1 LIGIMRIL
9 HALSQRPEATG
20 SGIYVRA
27 MVREAFRAGHEN
39 FLLAGIPSGDQPQL
53 DCLTGDQCSFVHFET
68 GRLPFPVV
76 GMSDVMPYPSRRF
89 SDLSP
94 ADLAVYEKCF
104 SERLAEAVRD
114 FHPDI
119 IHSHHLWLLTSLIK
133 RSFPDIPVVTTC
145 HGSDLRQFQKCI
157 DLQPR
162 VQSGCAGL
170 EGIMALSRAQKREII
185 RLYGFAPDQV
195 TVVGVGY
202 HQEIFRPEPKPLPP
216 PIEMV
221 YAGKLSR
228 AKGVPWMLRALSEVS
243 EPSWRLHLIGGG
255 AGPEKEEALSL
266 AEGLGDRVQ
275 VHGPLPQV
283 KLAEIFRRSHL
294 LILPSFYEGLA
305 LVLLEALAC
314 GCRLVSTNF
323 PGLGEVLGELPG
335 SYCRLVDL
343 PRLERLDTPFPEDEA
358 SFEAHLAAAIRD
370 QLQAVRQEPKMD
382 PSLLTP
388 ILEEY
393 SWTRVFERVEQVY
406 YRALNRDLIL

>member
-1 LIGIMRIL
+1 MRIL

-53 DCLTGDQCSFVHFET
+53 DCLTGDHCSFVHFET
-68 GRLPFPVV
+68 GSLPFPVV

-89 SDLSP
+89 SDLTA
-94 ADLAVYEKCF
+94 ADLEVYENCF
-104 SERLAEAVRD
+104 ANRLERVVQD
-114 FHPDI
+114 FQPDLV
-119 IHSHHLWLLTSLIK
+119 HSHHLWLLTSLIK
-133 RSFPDIPVVTTC
+133 RSFPKIPVVTTC
-145 HGSDLRQFQKCI
+145 HGSDLRQFQKCR

-170 EGIMALSRAQKREII
+170 EGIMALSRAQKEEII
-185 RLYGFAPDQV
+185 RVYGFAPDQV

-202 HQEIFRPEPKPLPP
+202 HQEIFKPGPKPLPP

-228 AKGVPWMLRALSEVS
+228 AKGVPWMLRALSEVKV
-243 EPSWRLHLIGGG
+243 PSWRLHLIGGG

-266 AEGLGDRVQ
+266 AESLGNRVQ
-275 VHGPLPQV
+275 VHGPLPQEE
-283 KLAEIFRRSHL
+283 LAEIFRRSHL

-314 GCRLVSTNF
+314 DCRLVSTNF
-323 PGLGEVLGELPG
+323 PGLEEVLGDLPAT
-335 SYCRLVDL
+335 YCRLVEL

-358 SFEAHLAAAIRD
+358 SFERRLAAAIRD
-370 QLQAVRQEPKMD
+370 QLKAVLTEPKMD
-382 PSLLTP
+382 PDLISL
-388 ILEEY
+388 ILEQY
-393 SWTRVFERVEQVY
+393 SWPRVFERVEQVY
-406 YRALNRDLIL
+406 FRALNRTGP

>member
-1 LIGIMRIL
+1 MRIL

-68 GRLPFPVV
+68 GSLPFPVV

-89 SDLSP
+89 SDLTA
-94 ADLAVYEKCF
+94 ADLEVYEKCF
-104 SERLAEAVRD
+104 ADRLERVVKD
-114 FHPDI
+114 FHPDL

-133 RSFPDIPVVTTC
+133 RSFPKIPLVTTC
-145 HGSDLRQFQKCI
+145 HGSDLRQFQKCR

-170 EGIMALSRAQKREII
+170 DGIMALSRAQKREIV

-202 HQEIFRPEPKPLPP
+202 HQEIFKPEPKPLPP

-228 AKGVPWMLRALSEVS
+228 AKGVPWMLKALSEVS

-255 AGPEKEEALSL
+255 AGPEKEETLAL
-266 AEGLGDRVQ
+266 AKNLGERVR
-275 VHGPLPQV
+275 VHGPLPQE

-323 PGLGEVLGELPG
+323 PGLEEVLGNLPAT
-335 SYCRLVDL
+335 YCRLVEL
-343 PRLERLDTPFPEDEA
+343 PRLRSLDTPFPEDEA
-358 SFEAHLAAAIRD
+358 LFEEHLAAAIRD
-370 QLQAVRQEPKMD
+370 QLKAVLREPQMD
-382 PSLLTP
+382 PDLTSP
-388 ILEEY
+388 ILEQY
-393 SWTRVFERVEQVY
+393 SWPRVFERVEQVY
-406 YRALNRDLIL
+406 YRALNQTGI

>member
-1 LIGIMRIL
+1 
-9 HALSQRPEATG
+9 
-20 SGIYVRA
+20 
-27 MVREAFRAGHEN
+27 
-39 FLLAGIPSGDQPQL
+39 
-53 DCLTGDQCSFVHFET
+53 
-68 GRLPFPVV
+68 
-76 GMSDVMPYPSRRF
+76 
-89 SDLSP
+89 
-94 ADLAVYEKCF
+94 
-104 SERLAEAVRD
+104 
-114 FHPDI
+114 
-119 IHSHHLWLLTSLIK
+119 
-133 RSFPDIPVVTTC
+133 VTTC
-145 HGSDLRQFQKCI
+145 HGSDLRQFQKCR

-202 HQEIFRPEPKPLPP
+202 HQEIFRSEPKPLPP

-228 AKGVPWMLRALSEVS
+228 AKGVPWMLRALSEVT

-266 AEGLGDRVQ
+266 AESLGDRVQ
-275 VHGPLPQV
+275 VHGPLPQE

-314 GCRLVSTNF
+314 DCHLVSTNF
-323 PGLGEVLGELPG
+323 PGLEEVLGDLPAT
-335 SYCRLVDL
+335 YCRLVEL

-358 SFEAHLAAAIRD
+358 SFEGRLAAAIRD
-370 QLQAVRQEPKMD
+370 QLQAVRQEPRMD
-382 PSLLTP
+382 LALLAP

-406 YRALNRDLIL
+406 FRALNMTCL